1 MLLNAMQTSEVT
13 VFSKSVFP
21 PTEDKTL
28 FSQNAG
34 KSNAF
39 LFFSSPFSF
48 FNSFLIPSL
57 LVPLVS
63 IPPIYPM
70 LIIVVR

>member
-1 MLLNAMQTSEVT
+1 MQTSEVT

-28 FSQNAG
+28 FSQKVG

-39 LFFSSPFSF
+39 LSPPPFFFY
-48 FNSFLIPSL
+48 SFLIPL
-57 LVPLVS
+57 LVPCVS
-63 IPPIYPM
+63 IPPIYPL

>member
-39 LFFSSPFSF
+39 LFFFLSF
-48 FNSFLIPSL
+48 FFF
-57 LVPLVS
+57 
-63 IPPIYPM
+63 
-70 LIIVVR
+70 